1 VLDVDSLFG
10 ELDRIGLESWRLPL
24 SSLIRERLA
33 DGAHGHLEQWREV
46 IASLSATILTE
57 QDRTQART
65 LLKQLAPWRKG
76 PFHIQGIDIDSEW
89 RSDMKWDRLKNNI
102 TPLAGRNIL
111 DVGCGN
117 GYYALRM
124 LEAGA
129 KCVVGI
135 DPGILFVCQFEAIKK
150 LAAISSAYVL
160 PLRLEELPRKS
171 RAFDT
176 TFSMG
181 VLYHRRKPLEHLR
194 ELLATLRP
202 GGELVLE
209 TLVLPGNEATV
220 LEPEN
225 RYARMRNVWHL
236 PTTTALSNWIAD
248 AGFTDA
254 RLVDVSTTSTEE
266 QRTTEW
272 MPFESLAEALDPNN
286 PKLTV
291 EGLPAPTRAIFVAT
305 SP

>member
-1 VLDVDSLFG
+1 MLDVDGLFE
-10 ELDRIGLESWRLPL
+10 ELDRIGLESWREPL
-24 SSLIRERLA
+24 ATLIHQRLA
-33 DGAHGHLEQWREV
+33 DGAHGHLTQWREV
-46 IASLSATILTE
+46 VASLSASILTE
-57 QDRTQART
+57 QDRTEARA

-76 PFHIQGIDIDSEW
+76 PFRIQGIDIDSEW
-89 RSDMKWDRLKNNI
+89 RSDMKWDRLRNDI
-102 TPLAGRNIL
+102 TSLADRNIL

-124 LEAGA
+124 LDAGA
-129 KCVVGI
+129 RCVVGI
-135 DPGILFVCQFEAIKK
+135 DPTVLFVCQFEAIRKMTGHRP
-150 LAAISSAYVL
+150 AYVL
-160 PLRLEELPRKS
+160 PLRLEELPRES
-171 RAFDT
+171 RKFDT

-181 VLYHRRKPLEHLR
+181 VLYHRRNPLQHLR
-194 ELLATLRP
+194 ELLETLRP

-209 TLVLPGNEATV
+209 TLVLPGDGPNV

-236 PTTTALSNWIAD
+236 PTVDLLRGWITD
-248 AGFTDA
+248 AGFDDV
-254 RLVDVSTTSTEE
+254 RVVDVTATTTAE

-272 MPFESLAEALDPNN
+272 MPFESLTESLDPNN

>member
-1 VLDVDSLFG
+1 MLDVDSLFE
-10 ELDRIGLESWRLPL
+10 ELDRIGLESWRPPL

-33 DGAHGHLEQWREV
+33 DGAHGHLAQWREV

-76 PFHIQGIDIDSEW
+76 PFLIQGIDIDSEW

-135 DPGILFVCQFEAIKK
+135 APGILFVCQFEAIKK
-150 LAAISSAYVL
+150 LAAIRSAYVL
-160 PLRLEELPRKS
+160 PLRLEDPDRVTIV
-171 RAFDT
+171 A
-176 TFSMG
+176 
-181 VLYHRRKPLEHLR
+181 P
-194 ELLATLRP
+194 P
-202 GGELVLE
+202 GL
-209 TLVLPGNEATV
+209 
-220 LEPEN
+220 
-225 RYARMRNVWHL
+225 
-236 PTTTALSNWIAD
+236 
-248 AGFTDA
+248 
-254 RLVDVSTTSTEE
+254 
-266 QRTTEW
+266 
-272 MPFESLAEALDPNN
+272 EALCALLKGIEGDRERIVHHHAFAPAGSAFQVIRIQTSDRHAQPELRAPREDLLDRVLAQEVAARVVDPVQV
-286 PKLTV
+286 L
-291 EGLPAPTRAIFVAT
+291 GAPERQRGQ
-305 SP
+305 

>member
-1 VLDVDSLFG
+1 
-10 ELDRIGLESWRLPL
+10 
-24 SSLIRERLA
+24 
-33 DGAHGHLEQWREV
+33 
-46 IASLSATILTE
+46 
-57 QDRTQART
+57 
-65 LLKQLAPWRKG
+65 
-76 PFHIQGIDIDSEW
+76 
-89 RSDMKWDRLKNNI
+89 
-102 TPLAGRNIL
+102 
-111 DVGCGN
+111 
-117 GYYALRM
+117 
-124 LEAGA
+124 
-129 KCVVGI
+129 
-135 DPGILFVCQFEAIKK
+135 
-150 LAAISSAYVL
+150 
-160 PLRLEELPRKS
+160 
-171 RAFDT
+171 
-176 TFSMG
+176 MG

-194 ELLATLRP
+194 ELLETLRP

-209 TLVLPGNEATV
+209 TLVLPGKEATV

-266 QRTTEW
+266 QRTTDW
-272 MPFESLAEALDPNN
+272 MPFESLAEALDPND